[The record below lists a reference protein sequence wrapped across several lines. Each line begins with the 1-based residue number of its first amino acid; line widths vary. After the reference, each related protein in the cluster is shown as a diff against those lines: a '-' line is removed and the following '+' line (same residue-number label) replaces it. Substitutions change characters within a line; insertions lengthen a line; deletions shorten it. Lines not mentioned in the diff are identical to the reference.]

1 MEFPIESNGKL
12 FPTFLAAGGY
22 LAAWTALLFQAPP
35 WVCAAFGLD
44 AAIGGAGSA
53 VVHVRRKEAAPALAE
68 GFVAVSAGAA
78 TAAAFVPA
86 KAMPDP
92 RIAVALWTAGYGAA
106 MLAWMFEEMGWW
118 PVRGVVS
125 AVLRRLSGLAA
136 LARLPGL
143 EGFQPGGK
151 VSGLKSSVW
160 KARTIS
166 RSRRRSRKS
175 RVVFSSEIPDWLTT
189 GEKKRGAR

>member
-1 MEFPIESNGKL
+1 MAFPIEHDGKL

-92 RIAVALWTAGYGAA
+92 RIAIGVWLAGYGAA
-106 MLAWMFEEMGWW
+106 LTMWVEEETG
-118 PVRGVVS
+118 GEVS
-125 AVLRRLSGLAA
+125 RFVAGVLRRLSGAPASLASGLAA
-136 LARLPGL
+136 PAR
-143 EGFQPGGK
+143 K
-151 VSGLKSSVW
+151 VSGLKSSAW
-160 KARTIS
+160 KVGANP
-166 RSRRRSRKS
+166 RSRRRTRKS
-175 RVVFSSEIPDWLTT
+175 RVVFSSEIPDWLTS